1 MLVLSTKSEAAK
13 ASHLNKRKRKR
24 FAPVEEKQYYPPSFV
39 DLPVG
44 LSVWEVDQ
52 FFREQRL
59 DELTDKMKR
68 NDFEFGDPDI
78 RPPSPPPHYDSS
90 GVRTN
95 SREIRVKAAMQK
107 EYHRL
112 ISSMVKRLE
121 GYIPPTDYKPPKIT
135 KRVEIPQE
143 RYPDVNFTG
152 MILGPRGLNHKRL
165 EELSGCQ
172 ISIRGRGARGQSAE
186 TQSEEEQNMP
196 LHVCIISEDEDKVD
210 KAVEMIIPLVDPLHP
225 EFEAERMRGL
235 EQLAV
240 ITGTTRSLHE
250 RQLQLAE
257 ASFTDDLSYNKIDIV
272 CKHCGTRGHVSS
284 DCPTLKKSAD
294 TVESWRI
301 NNEYN
306 KLISELNGG
315 GGVTGRPA
323 PTSSHPL
330 AMKPK

>member
-1 MLVLSTKSEAAK
+1 MLVLSTKSD
-13 ASHLNKRKRKR
+13 ASKSLHYAKRKRKR
-24 FAPVEEKQYYPPSFV
+24 FAPVEEKQYYPPTFV

-59 DELTDKMKR
+59 DDLTDKLKK
-68 NDFEFGDPDI
+68 NDLEFGDPDI
-78 RPPSPPPHYDSS
+78 RPPSPPPSYDAS

-95 SREIRVKAAMQK
+95 SREIRVKTSMQK

-112 ISSMVKRLE
+112 IASMIKRLE
-121 GYIPPTDYKPPKIT
+121 GYVPPTDYKPPKIT
-135 KRVEIPQE
+135 KRVEIPQD

-165 EELSGCQ
+165 EDATGCQ

-186 TQSEEEQNMP
+186 TQTEEEQNMP
-196 LHVCIISEDEDKVD
+196 LHVCLISEDEEKVD

-225 EFEAERMRGL
+225 EFEQERMRGL
-235 EQLAV
+235 EQLAI
-240 ITGTTRSLHE
+240 ITGTTRTMGE

-257 ASFTDDLSYNKIDIV
+257 ASYTNDLSYNKIDIV
-272 CKHCGTRGHVSS
+272 CKHCGTRGHVSA
-284 DCPTLKKSAD
+284 DCPTLKKTAD

-306 KLISELNGG
+306 KLISELGG
-315 GGVTGRPA
+315 SKSAPRPA
-323 PTSSHPL
+323 ATSTHPL
-330 AMKPK
+330 AMQKPK